1 MPDHAAPPIPAELLA
16 VAREAAAAAATV
28 IARHY
33 AAGVQARAKTDGSPV
48 TDADVEAERAIR
60 IVIARAFPDH
70 AVYGEEL
77 GHQEGHDATTSEFL
91 WLVDPID
98 GTKSFVRRYP
108 LYSTQ
113 ICVWHRG
120 VAQAAVSSAP
130 WFGEVAWASRGGG
143 AFLQRT
149 APDGAMLGAPQRLAV
164 SAVDSLARAMLST
177 GNLKTLANGPA
188 WTAFGRL
195 VTQLDRLRGYGDFW
209 HYHLLAQ
216 GSADAVL
223 ESDLNILDVAALAL
237 IVEEAGGRVTTLDGG
252 PLTLATRDL
261 LATNGR
267 LHEAV
272 LDALRPAPRP

>member
-1 MPDHAAPPIPAELLA
+1 MPTPSELLA
-16 VAREAAAAAATV
+16 VARAAAAPAATL
-28 IARHY
+28 IARRY
-33 AAGVQARAKTDGSPV
+33 AAGVAARTKSDGSPV

-60 IVIARAFPDH
+60 TVIARAFPDH

-77 GHQEGHDATTSEFL
+77 GHDATRSEFL

-108 LYSTQ
+108 MFSTQ
-113 ICVWHRG
+113 VCVWRQG

-149 APDGAMLGAPQRLAV
+149 APDGAALGAPARLAV
-164 SAVDSLARAMLST
+164 SAVDALERAMLST
-177 GNLKTLANGPA
+177 GNLKTLASGPA
-188 WTAFGRL
+188 WPAFGRL
-195 VTQLDRLRGYGDFW
+195 VARLDRLRGYGDFW

-267 LHEAV
+267 LHDAV
-272 LDALRPAPRP
+272 LAALRPDPRP

>member
-1 MPDHAAPPIPAELLA
+1 MSQPMSGTTPTELLV
-16 VAREAAAAAATV
+16 VAREAAAAAAAV

-33 AAGVQARAKTDGSPV
+33 AAGVDARRKRDGSPV

-60 IVIARAFPDH
+60 TVIARAFPAH

-77 GHQEGHDATTSEFL
+77 GHDATRSEFL

-108 LYSTQ
+108 MYSTQ
-113 ICVWHRG
+113 ICVWRGG

-143 AFLQRT
+143 AFLQRN
-149 APDGAMLGAPQRLAV
+149 APDGSSLGGPQRLAV
-164 SAVDSLARAMLST
+164 SVVDALEQALLST
-177 GNLKTLANGPA
+177 GNLKTLASGPSWA
-188 WTAFGRL
+188 AFGRL
-195 VTQLDRLRGYGDFW
+195 IGRLDRLRGYGDFW

-237 IVEEAGGRVTTLDGG
+237 IVEEAGGRVTALDGG

-267 LHEAV
+267 LHDTV
-272 LDALRPAPRP
+272 LLALRG

>member
-1 MPDHAAPPIPAELLA
+1 MADPTPAPSSAELLR
-16 VAREAAAAAATV
+16 VAREAAAAAASV

-33 AAGVQARAKTDGSPV
+33 AAGVRVRSKTDGSPV
-48 TDADVEAERAIR
+48 TDADLEAERAIR
-60 IVIARAFPDH
+60 TVIAREFPDH
-70 AVYGEEL
+70 AVYGEEF
-77 GHQEGHDATTSEFL
+77 GHDATRSEFL

-108 LYSTQ
+108 MFSTQ
-113 ICVWHRG
+113 VCVWHRG

-149 APDGAMLGAPQRLAV
+149 RTNGVALGGPIPLAV
-164 SAVDSLARAMLST
+164 SAVDALEQAMLST
-177 GNLKTLANGPA
+177 GNLRTLAAGPG
-188 WTAFGRL
+188 WPAFGRL
-195 VTQLDRLRGYGDFW
+195 VARVDRIRGYGDFW
-209 HYHLLAQ
+209 QYHLLAA

-223 ESDLNILDVAALAL
+223 ESDLCILDCAALAL
-237 IVEEAGGRVTTLDGG
+237 IVEEAGGRVTALDGG

-267 LHEAV
+267 LHDTV
-272 LDALRPAPRP
+272 LAALRHPH